1 MSAIRTK
8 DGLIKAKEELEYL
21 ITVKRKEVT
30 EKIKVARSFGD
41 LSENSEY
48 DEAKNEQA
56 MVEAKIVQLEAA
68 ISSAEILDEDTISVD
83 QICVGSK
90 ITVYDCEEDE
100 ETEYRIVG
108 AAEADPM
115 DNKISDK
122 SPLGIALLGHKVGDT
137 VRVEAPVGV
146 LEYKVISIAK

>member
-21 ITVKRKEVT
+21 ITVKRKEVA